1 MIAISRVG
9 FPHSDTP
16 GSSLAYSSP
25 RLFAVRRVLLR
36 LFAPRHPP
44 STLSSLTWNLVLHK
58 ISMAPCVLPSSLF
71 FQLVNDRLRRL
82 SGERAPKRAY
92 KFPACKRKGIFRMPW
107 ELFDNWAVGAK
118 QCFRTCLP
126 FRGRLAGP
134 ARLLPTSPPRCFL
147 LERR

>member
-58 ISMAPCVLPSSLF
+58 IPWPLVSCPLLSSSSLSMIAYDASPGRERPNGHTNSPPAKGKGF
-71 FQLVNDRLRRL
+71 FECPGSSLTIGQLVRSNVFELAFPLGVGWRVRR
-82 SGERAPKRAY
+82 GCCQPHH
-92 KFPACKRKGIFRMPW
+92 PAAFC
-107 ELFDNWAVGAK
+107 
-118 QCFRTCLP
+118 
-126 FRGRLAGP
+126 
-134 ARLLPTSPPRCFL
+134 
-147 LERR
+147 